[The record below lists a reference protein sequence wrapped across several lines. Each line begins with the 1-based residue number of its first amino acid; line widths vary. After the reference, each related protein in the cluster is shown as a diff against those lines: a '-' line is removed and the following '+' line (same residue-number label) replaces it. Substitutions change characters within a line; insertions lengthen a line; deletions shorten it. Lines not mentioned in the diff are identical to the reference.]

1 MEIGLPN
8 EGGRF
13 QILNIHTTRMKEF
26 KKLAKDVDNR
36 ELATLTKNFSGA
48 EIEGLVRAAQSTAM
62 NRLIKAAS
70 KVEVDP
76 EAMEKLNVNRNDFL
90 HALEHDIKPAF
101 GTSGEILD
109 SFLRRGIINWGSPVK
124 GILEDGQ
131 LLIQQAKAFE
141 AGLVSV
147 LIEGPPNAGKTALA
161 AQLAKNSDFPF
172 VKVCSPEEMVGF
184 TESAKC
190 LQIRKVFMNNQI
202 FIYLIF
208 ITSLFLYRSLMMH
221 TDLNYHVFLLII
233 LNVYLIMVQLD
244 QDIQILLFRHFW
256 FY

>member
-8 EGGRF
+8 ESGRF
-13 QILNIHTTRMKEF
+13 QILNIHTLRMKEF
-26 KKLAKDVDNR
+26 KKLAKDVDNK

-101 GTSGEILD
+101 GSSAEILD
-109 SFLRRGIINWGSPVK
+109 TFLRRGIINWGSPVK

-131 LLIQQAKAFE
+131 LLIQQAKAYE
-141 AGLVSV
+141 AGIVSV

-172 VKVCSPEEMVGF
+172 IKVCSPEEMVGYS
-184 TESAKC
+184 ESAKC
-190 LQIRKVFMNNQI
+190 LQIRKVFMNN
-202 FIYLIF
+202 
-208 ITSLFLYRSLMMH
+208 
-221 TDLNYHVFLLII
+221 
-233 LNVYLIMVQLD
+233 
-244 QDIQILLFRHFW
+244 
-256 FY
+256 